1 MKGFICFCLLLFCT
15 CISNAQTNGCQV
27 GSTVYTSVDDLGFLD
42 NTIRLLFG
50 TRLAYKNSPT
60 EPQTSSCVNNSQTK
74 WVTANGGCR
83 VCPGGYAFSI
93 GGTGCNG
100 TALDGFIVTKSFVY
114 CNLDDYTFP
123 LAAVAS
129 AFGVFMIRS
138 RKIL

>member
-1 MKGFICFCLLLFCT
+1 M
-15 CISNAQTNGCQV
+15 
-27 GSTVYTSVDDLGFLD
+27 
-42 NTIRLLFG
+42 
-50 TRLAYKNSPT
+50 AYKNSPT